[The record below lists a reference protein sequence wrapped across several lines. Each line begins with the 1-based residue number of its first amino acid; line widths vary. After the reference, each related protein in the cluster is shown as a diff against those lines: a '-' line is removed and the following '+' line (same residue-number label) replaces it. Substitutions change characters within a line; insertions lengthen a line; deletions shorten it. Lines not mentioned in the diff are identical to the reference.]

1 MFAYVRKITY
11 LSVAK
16 TPNKYQSYGIDLRHE
31 SHGLM
36 TRKSWTYDS
45 KLMGFD
51 FNLFYF
57 ALFLLFY

>member
-1 MFAYVRKITY
+1 MKAM
-11 LSVAK
+11 
-16 TPNKYQSYGIDLRHE
+16 DLRHE

-45 KLMGFD
+45 KVMDFD

-57 ALFLLFY
+57 TLFLLFY